1 MLELNPYGCMVN
13 AKSPYRSFDD
23 LVQAIRSKGKTLNF
37 GTAGILTT
45 NDMGPRQLFRLLKV
59 SEQAPTQ
66 IPYKGTGEA
75 TQSLLAG
82 ETEFA
87 CGSLGSFISHIKAG
101 SLRAL
106 MVTSAE
112 RIPSMPDVPTAR
124 ELGYAEME
132 RIVGWSA
139 VFSPPRL
146 PPEVR
151 DRLVAALKAVAADPA
166 WLAGTAMT
174 GSLPYVKSP
183 EETRDFVQ
191 GQYQLYRSLGE
202 QLGII
207 DSKM

>member
-1 MLELNPYGCMVN
+1 M
-13 AKSPYRSFDD
+13 
-23 LVQAIRSKGKTLNF
+23 QAIRSKGKTLNF

-106 MVTSAE
+106 MVTNAE

-174 GSLPYVKSP
+174 GSLRYVKSP